1 MKFEHQCLRKLTVQI
16 EKCTALGKGLPEGSV
31 KMHAEWLPT
40 RYNLCV
46 GLRYIKAICVRV

>member
-1 MKFEHQCLRKLTVQI
+1 MRASVNL
-16 EKCTALGKGLPEGSV
+16 GLPEGSV